1 MKPYNYN
8 GDYDADGL
16 PIGGSGDR
24 SGTGG
29 GFLGGLGGNLNGN
42 PVERTPLGAPLE
54 PRTYGTPARNYT
66 IGAILIAIC
75 VLSFSFLT
83 GATAVFVGIFGAVAG
98 TVFLIMGVQ
107 GGETPPDLEQRY
119 FDSQP
124 QVDWDDNFKREF
136 GDGR

>member
-29 GFLGGLGGNLNGN
+29 GQGGGFLGGSS
-42 PVERTPLGAPLE
+42 VDRSPLGAPNE
-54 PRTYGTPARNYT
+54 HRTPGTPARNYT

-75 VLSFSFLT
+75 VLSFSFLS
-83 GATAVFVGIFGAVAG
+83 GATAVFVGIFGAIAG
-98 TVFLIMGVQ
+98 AVFLIMGVQ
-107 GGETPPDLEQRY
+107 GSNDAPNLEQHY

-124 QVDWDDNFKREF
+124 EVDWDDNFKREF

>member
-24 SGTGG
+24 NGAGG

-119 FDSQP
+119 SDSQP

>member
-24 SGTGG
+24 NGAGG
-29 GFLGGLGGNLNGN
+29 GFLGGSS
-42 PVERTPLGAPLE
+42 VDRSPLGAPNE
-54 PRTYGTPARNYT
+54 HRTPGTPARNYT

-75 VLSFSFLT
+75 VLSFSFLS

-98 TVFLIMGVQ
+98 TVFLVMGVQ

-124 QVDWDDNFKREF
+124 KVDWDDNFKREF
-136 GDGR
+136 GDDR